1 MQFIKNIPGILFS
14 TVVALVA
21 IEMSGRYPALG
32 KSGLSILT
40 LAILIGIAIG
50 NMPIYKFLI
59 SYCGAG
65 INFSKQK
72 VLRLG
77 IILYGFRLTFQDIG
91 EVGFSGIVIDA
102 FMLTSTFVLA
112 VYLGMKYF
120 KLDRDTSVLIGA
132 GSSIC
137 GAAAILATEPILK
150 ASNERVAV
158 AISTIVIFGTLSIF
172 IYPVIYS
179 YCLLNY
185 AEYCSPEKFGIY
197 IGSTIHEVAQVVAT
211 ADAIGEDV
219 TNNAVIAKMVRV
231 MMLAPFLIT
240 VSALVS
246 FWEKS
251 KNVPGSGDIEAKA
264 KKNSFGQFFPVFA
277 IFFLIAI
284 GINSTGYISSSMR
297 TNLIYLDNF
306 LLALAMG
313 ALGLTTHLSAVAK
326 AGIKP
331 LQLAAVLFVWLVIGG
346 AVVNTAAG
354 RFL

>member
-1 MQFIKNIPGILFS
+1 MPFIKNIPGILFA

-21 IEMSGRYPALG
+21 IEMSSRYPALG
-32 KSGLSILT
+32 RNGLSILT

-59 SYCGAG
+59 SYCGSG

-77 IILYGFRLTFQDIG
+77 IILYGFRLTLQDIG
-91 EVGFSGIVIDA
+91 DVGISGIVIDA
-102 FMLTSTFVLA
+102 FMLTSTFILA
-112 VYLGMKYF
+112 IYLGMKYF

-158 AISTIVIFGTLSIF
+158 AISTIVIFGTISIF
-172 IYPVIYS
+172 LYPVIYS
-179 YCLLNY
+179 YALLHY

-211 ADAIGEDV
+211 AGAIGDEV
-219 TNNAVIAKMVRV
+219 TNTAVIAKMVRV
-231 MMLAPFLIT
+231 MMLAPFLIS
-240 VSALVS
+240 VAAFVS
-246 FWEKS
+246 FSEKAS
-251 KNVPGSGDIEAKA
+251 KLPAAGNTTGGDA
-264 KKNSFGQFFPVFA
+264 KKSIGKFFPVFA

-284 GINSTGYISSSMR
+284 GINSTGYISEPIRNS
-297 TNLIYLDNF
+297 LIYLDNF

-313 ALGLTTHLSAVAK
+313 ALGLTTHLSAIAK
-326 AGIKP
+326 AGIRP
-331 LQLAAVLFVWLVIGG
+331 LKLAAILFAWLVIGG
-346 AVVNTAAG
+346 AVINIAVSK
-354 RFL
+354 FL

>member
-1 MQFIKNIPGILFS
+1 MPFIKNIPGILFA

-21 IEMSGRYPALG
+21 IEMSSRYPALG
-32 KSGLSILT
+32 RNGLSILT

-77 IILYGFRLTFQDIG
+77 IILYGFRLTFRDIG
-91 EVGFSGIVIDA
+91 DVGIGGVLIDA
-102 FMLTSTFVLA
+102 FMLTSTFILA

-158 AISTIVIFGTLSIF
+158 AISTIVIFGTIAIF

-179 YCLLNY
+179 YALLHY

-211 ADAIGEDV
+211 AGAIGDEV
-219 TNNAVIAKMVRV
+219 TNTAVIAKMVRV
-231 MMLAPFLIT
+231 MMLAPFLIS
-240 VSALVS
+240 VAAFVS
-246 FWEKS
+246 FSEKAS
-251 KNVPGSGDIEAKA
+251 KLPDIGNTTGGDA
-264 KKNSFGQFFPVFA
+264 KKSIGKFFPVFA

-284 GINSTGYISSSMR
+284 GINSTGYISEPVR
-297 TNLIYLDNF
+297 TGLIYLDNF

-313 ALGLTTHLSAVAK
+313 ALGLTTHLSAIAK

-331 LQLAAVLFVWLVIGG
+331 LKLAAILFIWLVMGG
-346 AVVNTAAG
+346 AAINIVVSK
-354 RFL
+354 FL